1 MNSIGPNSDPC
12 GIPLHTGTHFEKVF
26 YTDSLFPV
34 KQESLDPASDILI

>member
-1 MNSIGPNSDPC
+1 LVPTVIPVEYHSTLGPILRKS
-12 GIPLHTGTHFEKVF
+12 